1 MNEFNRNLQRVKY
14 LLVITGNISKNYP
27 TQPPGSFIRLRVMLH
42 FSRFVMKNKIWE
54 IMSLCSFLVTA
65 IFYPNLNSPIHSFV
79 TPVINRLASY
89 NHGSFQLKTIK
100 KKTEM
105 KDRKAQF
112 LSRATIGTT
121 IVTLCL
127 SSSRAFIYDL

>member
-1 MNEFNRNLQRVKY
+1 
-14 LLVITGNISKNYP
+14 
-27 TQPPGSFIRLRVMLH
+27 
-42 FSRFVMKNKIWE
+42 
-54 IMSLCSFLVTA
+54 MSLCSFLVTA

-100 KKTEM
+100 KKTKNEM